1 MEVRNGFIDGVFNYC
16 DRWCETCALTSWCR
30 LFADHARLD
39 AAQDPTLKAL
49 VDAPPL
55 PQDVPPPP
63 PRWMQELIDDM
74 NEAAAD
80 VASGKAPMP
89 TVQVDFND
97 HPMVRRAR
105 DYGLNVHQWLK
116 TQEGARDWP
125 PDDPRSVIAWFC
137 IQISAKIARALF
149 SRADA
154 EEWDDDP
161 GFHDDDGSAK
171 VALIGIERSHAAWLR
186 LAEAGTNTFDFIR
199 DLVWLGEAVEREFP
213 RARAFVRPGFDEPE
227 AVARL
232 RASQAKG

>member
-63 PRWMQELIDDM
+63 PRWMQEMIEDL
-74 NEAAAD
+74 NAAAAD
-80 VASGKAPMP
+80 VASGKVSIPS
-89 TVQVDFND
+89 VEVDVD
-97 HPMVRRAR
+97 KHPLVRRAR
-105 DYGLNVHQWLK
+105 DYGTNVHKWLK
-116 TQEGARDWP
+116 KQEGARDWP
-125 PDDPRSVIAWFC
+125 ATDPRSVIAWFS
-137 IQISAKIARALF
+137 IQIGAKIFRALF

-154 EEWDDDP
+154 EEWDEDP

-186 LAEAGTNTFDFIR
+186 LAEDGVNTFDFIK
-199 DLVWLGEAVEREFP
+199 DLVWLGEALEREFP

-232 RASQAKG
+232 RASQGQG